1 MVSRAEVCRR
11 QVERFYRIEGSLAPR
26 KRPTV
31 APVGVIEL
39 IDRRRQHV
47 QNVKELLERYEAALV
62 DQETRRLK
70 GLAFAPDEGKRSAY
84 HAKEI
89 LDELVADLRKE
100 DQA

>member
-11 QVERFYRIEGSLAPR
+11 QFEHYRRYEASSAPR

-47 QNVKELLERYEAALV
+47 QDVKELLERYEAALV

-84 HAKEI
+84 HALEI
-89 LDELVADLRKE
+89 LDELCKELRSE
-100 DQA
+100 T

>member
-11 QVERFYRIEGSLAPR
+11 QVERFRKFEASFAPR

-47 QNVKELLERYEAALV
+47 QDVKELLERYEAALV
-62 DQETRRLK
+62 DQETRRLS

-84 HAKEI
+84 HALEI
-89 LDELVADLRKE
+89 LDALCKDLRSE
-100 DQA
+100 T